1 MFRATIAGLL
11 VAGMTAGCAN
21 TQPVLTGGYYCLQ
34 GTDLSCPSHEGSG
47 DCEPCPRSTAAPSAS
62 TATLVTPAVFAGR
75 QD

>member
-1 MFRATIAGLL
+1 MFRAMIAGLL
-11 VAGMTAGCAN
+11 VAGMTAGCAT

-47 DCEPCPRSTAAPSAS
+47 DCQPCPRSTATPSTS
-62 TATLVTPAVFAGR
+62 TVALATPAILPGR